1 MVLIE
6 PSLRSIDKGWWP
18 NADTIA
24 GRRRGRGEMRSLW
37 IGAAT
42 TGLALTPAGAQDARP
57 ELTLDTARAMQ
68 QACLEYASERDL
80 GVAIAIYDDAGILV
94 AYSRMDGVSPAVQD
108 LSQWKG
114 QSAARY
120 RTATEQTANW
130 ELPSLPH
137 IATIGGGLPIFDAEG
152 NPLGGIGVSGAPV
165 PEDIAC
171 GMAALASV
179 GLAAERPNG

>member
-1 MVLIE
+1 
-6 PSLRSIDKGWWP
+6 
-18 NADTIA
+18 
-24 GRRRGRGEMRSLW
+24 MRLFLC
-37 IGAAT
+37 GAALT
-42 TGLALTPAGAQDARP
+42 SLALTPAAAQEARP
-57 ELTLDTARAMQ
+57 EISLETAQTMQ
-68 QACLEYASERDL
+68 QACLDYAAERDL

-137 IATIGGGLPIFDAEG
+137 IATLGGGLPIFDADG

-165 PEDIAC
+165 AEDIAC
-171 GMAALASV
+171 GMAALASA
-179 GLAAERPNG
+179 GLAAERSNG